1 MIQVCVDAKLKR
13 RGPTYRSTHERLP
26 FNGIKII
33 TLRTSITEHILLF
46 KLTGNG
52 LIFEGKNTEKG
63 CQDKWVTKCQNFNR
77 MYTRGAIR
85 VLTGEFTTHLHKIS
99 LTGI

>member
-1 MIQVCVDAKLKR
+1 M
-13 RGPTYRSTHERLP
+13 
-26 FNGIKII
+26 
-33 TLRTSITEHILLF
+33 
-46 KLTGNG
+46 GNG

-63 CQDKWVTKCQNFNR
+63 CQNKWVTKCQNFNR

-85 VLTGEFTTHLHKIS
+85 VLKGEFTTHLHKIS